1 MNEFREQLPLFQSK
15 GFTDAMG
22 TIKIAIENRLLMGL
36 FGEPGTGKTT
46 VLKNT
51 EHNDIECHYILCDT
65 NMVMKDVLNEVAKAA
80 GMTVLSRH
88 NRHEL
93 QDALTDYLK
102 VNNNHAFL
110 LDECEYLNHRNIDK
124 LDVLRQIWDQTRV
137 PFIFGGTRALQSALK
152 TGHKDRAYNSQLY
165 RRLYQA
171 ELGTMEPSEVD
182 AYMNL
187 LEEKYAVKFMPD
199 VRADLYDYCSDRE
212 NGGLGTFTEL
222 IKCLF
227 MFVRPEWNDISAQ
240 MYFEAHPDEL
250 KRYLTDEDEDKNN
263 RPFKPVVVGD
273 LKTAIINKNTLKSA
287 LKIKVTK

>member
-1 MNEFREQLPLFQSK
+1 MNDFKEQLPLFNSK
-15 GFTDAMG
+15 GYSEAFGMV
-22 TIKIAIENRLLMGL
+22 KLAIDNRLIMGL

-46 VLKNT
+46 VLKNIN
-51 EHNDIECHYILCDT
+51 HDKVECHYILCDT

-80 GMTVLSRH
+80 GMTVLGRH

-137 PFIFGGTRALQSALK
+137 PFIFGGTRALQGALK
-152 TGHKDRAYNSQLY
+152 SGHRAQSYNSQLY

-182 AYMNL
+182 EYMNL
-187 LEEKYAVKFMPD
+187 LERTYAVKFMPD
-199 VRADLYDYCSDRE
+199 VRASLFDYCCDRE

-222 IKCLF
+222 IKCIF

-240 MYFEAHPDEL
+240 MYFESHPDEL
-250 KRYLTDEDEDKNN
+250 DKYLTGEDEDKNN
-263 RPFKPVVVGD
+263 RPFNPVNVGN
-273 LKTAIINKNTLKSA
+273 LKVAVINKKALKGA